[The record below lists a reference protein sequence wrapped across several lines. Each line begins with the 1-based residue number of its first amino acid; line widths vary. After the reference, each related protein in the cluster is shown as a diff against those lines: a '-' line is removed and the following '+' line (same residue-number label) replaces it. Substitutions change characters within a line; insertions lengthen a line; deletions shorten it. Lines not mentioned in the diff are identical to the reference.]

1 MFIRTQVNILLRGA
15 QLAKEG
21 GRLVYS
27 TCSLNPLENEA
38 VVAEVLRRSRGNLIL
53 VDVNDRL
60 PELRKVPGM
69 TSWKVYEFNSNFS

>member
-1 MFIRTQVNILLRGA
+1 
-15 QLAKEG
+15 
-21 GRLVYS
+21 VYS

-38 VVAEVLRRSRGNLIL
+38 VVAEVLRRSRGNLVL

-69 TSWKVYEFNSNFS
+69 TSWKVYEFNSELFRKLH

>member
-1 MFIRTQVNILLRGA
+1 MLRGV

-53 VDVNDRL
+53 VDVSDRL
-60 PELRKVPGM
+60 PELKRVPGM
-69 TSWKVYEFNSNFS
+69 TSWKVLYEFNF